1 MKILTKKDW
10 HKIEEIGKVAFEN
23 ARGCRNAVSAET
35 NLVCEAV
42 RESKSRSWKGWKDV
56 TLIVRI
62 VQRNYGTRRH
72 SDYRECI
79 DVVAVH
85 PAMYKETNCFVYGIK
100 KDTIIAVVKRG

>member
-10 HKIEEIGKVAFEN
+10 HKVEEIGKAAFEN
-23 ARGCRNAVSAET
+23 ARGCRNAVSEET
-35 NLVCEAV
+35 KLVCEAV
-42 RESKSRSWKGWKDV
+42 RGLKNRSWKGWKDV
-56 TLIVRI
+56 ALIVRI
-62 VQRNYGTRRH
+62 IQRNYGTRRH

-85 PAMYKETNCFVYGIK
+85 PGMYKETNSFVYGIK

>member
-1 MKILTKKDW
+1 MKVLTKKDW
-10 HKIEEIGKVAFEN
+10 NKIEEIGKTAFEN

-35 NLVCEAV
+35 NAVSEAV
-42 RESKSRSWKGWKDV
+42 RSHRSRSWKGWKDV
-56 TLIVRI
+56 ALIVRV

-72 SDYRECI
+72 SDYRECV

-85 PAMYKETNCFVYGIK
+85 PAMYKETNCFIYGIK